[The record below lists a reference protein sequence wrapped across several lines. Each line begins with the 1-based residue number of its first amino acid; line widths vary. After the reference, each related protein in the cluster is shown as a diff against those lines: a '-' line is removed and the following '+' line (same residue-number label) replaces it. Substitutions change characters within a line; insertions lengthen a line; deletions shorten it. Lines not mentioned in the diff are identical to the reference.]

1 MWIISLCVEEDNA
14 YNLWVQSDDESD
26 EESDDESEDKS
37 ELREWPGEN
46 AFDDKNYFYV
56 VK

>member
-26 EESDDESEDKS
+26 DESEDKS
-37 ELREWPGEN
+37 ELPEWPGEN
-46 AFDDKNYFYV
+46 AFDDKKHYYV
-56 VK
+56 VN